1 MKPNQP
7 VKNKQQKPGKKR
19 PRKGPWIFLAATGLL
34 YLLTA
39 LFNSGKAQEAGER
52 FIHLVL
58 EIAPLLLVVFV
69 LMTLINLFLK
79 TEILLKYMGKD
90 SGIKGWIISILTGI
104 LSIGAIYM
112 WFPILKTLMDKGV
125 KPGLIAVFLYNRGI
139 KLNWLPLMMLYFG
152 MKYVI
157 VLTLVTVLVSVLQG
171 IILDFFLKPGKDAVS
186 A

>member
-1 MKPNQP
+1 MRSAQTTTTEK
-7 VKNKQQKPGKKR
+7 QKPEKKR
-19 PRKGPWIFLAATGLL
+19 SRKGPWIFLLATLFL

-39 LFNSGKAQEAGER
+39 LFNSQKAHEAGIR
-52 FIHLVL
+52 FLHLIM
-58 EIAPLLLVVFV
+58 EIAPLLVVVFI
-69 LMTLINLFLK
+69 LMALINLFLK
-79 TEILLKYMGKD
+79 TELLLKYMGKD
-90 SGIKGWIISILTGI
+90 SGLKGWLISIFTGI

-157 VLTLVTVLVSVLQG
+157 VLTLVTIFASILQG
-171 IILDFFLKPGKDAVS
+171 IIMDLLMKTKSKAM
-186 A
+186 